1 MKRYLFATA
10 TIAALAPVTIGLAGN
25 AVAAPAGSSATE
37 TIRELRSQGY
47 SVQVNGSRNGPI
59 SECSVNA
66 VRGMTDD
73 PTATVYVDLSCPHV
87 YIDD

>member
-1 MKRYLFATA
+1 MKRHLFATA
-10 TIAALAPVTIGLAGN
+10 ACAALAPVTLGLAGN
-25 AVAAPAGSSATE
+25 AVAAPAGSSASD

-47 SVQVNGSRNGPI
+47 SVQINGSRNGPI

-66 VRGMTDD
+66 IRGMSDD
-73 PTATVYVDLSCPHV
+73 PTETVYVDLSCPHV